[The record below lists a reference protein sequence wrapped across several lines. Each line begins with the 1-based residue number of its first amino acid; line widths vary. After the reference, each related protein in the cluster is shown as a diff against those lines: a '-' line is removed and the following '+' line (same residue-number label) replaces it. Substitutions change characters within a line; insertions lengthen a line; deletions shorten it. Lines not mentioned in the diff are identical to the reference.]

1 VGVRA
6 AAEGCTEGT
15 DLAVIDF
22 ERLDAAITYASE
34 HPAEFDMY
42 TWFKQTRCG
51 TTACLA
57 GTALLQAGY
66 EPRFTASG
74 RAEDVDLLD
83 ADGDPYSITAAWRDG
98 VAYPVSETAA
108 ELLGLTVDQADEI
121 FNLADLDEVIEMR
134 NHWAAEA
141 GVPER
146 IWGER

>member
-1 VGVRA
+1 M
-6 AAEGCTEGT
+6 
-15 DLAVIDF
+15 INF
-22 ERLDAAITYASE
+22 ERLDAAITYAAA
-34 HPAEFDMY
+34 HPAKFDMY

-74 RAEDVDLLD
+74 RAEDLELFDE
-83 ADGDPYSITAAWRDG
+83 DGDPYAITAVWLDG

-108 ELLGLTVDQADEI
+108 ELLGLTDDQADDI

-134 NHWAAEA
+134 NAWAAES

-146 IWGER
+146 SWGER